1 MRPWLKSPTLLKYLV
16 GQHIVN
22 GVGVAASV
30 AGVSIAAA
38 VTLGFGAGQ
47 PATLG
52 AIGASISDLPAP
64 WKVKAKTVGFGFALS
79 IVSTIAIEI
88 AAQQRM
94 AEIPVIGALAFAA
107 GIVTGFGRWALA
119 INAQIL
125 APMVFMLGLPEL
137 DASGLAEAEAI
148 YIAGGLGYI
157 ALSLAF
163 TALTAA
169 SDRRLMASEAFRE
182 LAAYLDAIARFTDRD
197 GDLAEI
203 YGAALRQRAALSEQ
217 LQAARAML
225 LNHPRASAERVR
237 LAATIGI
244 LLDAFDALVATLR
257 DLPRLRAMAAAAT
270 LNRRIGLILRTG
282 ARDLRG
288 SSLSLLAHE
297 TPRLPP
303 DRWLAF
309 DVARRETARVR
320 QAGLRRSRRT
330 AAPDDGRREAGRRR
344 GGRKG
349 SGAPMMRAAD
359 LGKREPRAWKW

>member
-94 AEIPVIGALAFAA
+94 AEIPVIDALAFAA

-203 YGAALRQRAALSEQ
+203 CGAALLQQAALSEQ

-225 LNHPRASAERVR
+225 LNNPRASAERVR

-244 LLDAFDALVATLR
+244 LLDAFDALVATLC

-270 LNRRIGLILRTG
+270 LDRRIGLILRTG

-288 SSLSLLAHE
+288 SSLSVLAHE

-309 DVARRETARVR
+309 DAARRETARVR

-330 AAPDDGRREAGRRR
+330 AAPDDGRREAGRRC